1 MINATLQILIQVLL
15 IIFLKFDD
23 MKRIFFI
30 ITIAAAFVLN
40 GCIKNEDVIWKGSQ
54 IEFDAAI
61 WNSNGAGLTYPI
73 LTRVPA
79 QGTATGSGQPT
90 LTRTSGSVQ
99 IRVNL
104 VGAQRSS
111 PTNFTYQV
119 VGAESTAVAGTHY
132 TAPSGTGT
140 IPANSSFGIITIDIL
155 TSTYIGLTKLTMSA
169 GNSTTSRHVSADD
182 VRGVTATARHEK

>member
-1 MINATLQILIQVLL
+1 
-15 IIFLKFDD
+15 
-23 MKRIFFI
+23 MKRISLI
-30 ITIAAAFVLN
+30 ITIAAAFALN

-61 WNSNGAGLTYPI
+61 WNANAAGQTYPV

-79 QGTATGSGQPT
+79 QGTVTGSTQPT
-90 LTRTSGSVQ
+90 LTRNSGTVQ
-99 IRVNL
+99 LRVNL
-104 VGAQRSS
+104 VGEQRST

-140 IPANSSFGIITIDIL
+140 IPANSSFGMITITIL
-155 TSTYIGLTKLTMSA
+155 NPGASTGSKVLVLQLTDSPEARVSVNYSKVGLSISQT
-169 GNSTTSRHVSADD
+169 
-182 VRGVTATARHEK
+182 

>member
-1 MINATLQILIQVLL
+1 MKK
-15 IIFLKFDD
+15 IIFIL
-23 MKRIFFI
+23 
-30 ITIAAAFVLN
+30 TVAAAFVLN

-79 QGTATGSGQPT
+79 QGTATGASQPT
-90 LTRTSGSVQ
+90 LTRSSGSVQ

-111 PTNFTYQV
+111 DTNFTYQV
-119 VGAESTAVAGTHY
+119 VGSESTAVAGTHY

-140 IPANSSFGIITIDIL
+140 IPANSSFGIITINIL
-155 TSTYIGLTKLTMSA
+155 NPGASTGSKILVLQLTDSPDVKVSVNYSKIGLSI
-169 GNSTTSRHVSADD
+169 SQS
-182 VRGVTATARHEK
+182 

>member
-1 MINATLQILIQVLL
+1 
-15 IIFLKFDD
+15 

-30 ITIAAAFVLN
+30 VTIALAFALN
-40 GCIKNEDVIWKGSQ
+40 GCIKNEDVIWTGSQ

-79 QGTATGSGQPT
+79 QGTSTTSSQPT
-90 LTRTSGSVQ
+90 LTRASGTVQ
-99 IRVNL
+99 LRVNL
-104 VGAQRSS
+104 VGAQRSAATS
-111 PTNFTYQV
+111 FTYQV

-155 TSTYIGLTKLTMSA
+155 NPGASTGSKVLVIQLTDSPEAKVSVNYSKVGLSIA
-169 GNSTTSRHVSADD
+169 QS
-182 VRGVTATARHEK
+182 